1 MKLIFAGGAR
11 EVGGSCIYLRSQDKG
26 ILFDAGIRQS
36 STKDPIPDYQSIQE
50 AGGVDA
56 IIISH
61 AHMDHIGTLPIISKA
76 YPLAHIY
83 MTPMSSELTRI
94 LLQDSLKIM
103 NRKETEIPH
112 YNENDVIAMMERIV
126 PVPFQTPYSIFD
138 GFEFT
143 FYPAGHIAGAAC
155 INLRTPEGDVL
166 YSGDISTFRQRTIE
180 GLRIPKLRPDIAIF
194 ESTYGNRLHSNR
206 ETEEQRLIDTVK
218 ECTEKG
224 MKILIPAFAL
234 GRAQE
239 VLLILQ
245 SAMKSKKLPLIPV
258 YVDGMVRDI
267 NEAYMNHP
275 NELRLPL
282 AKSIMKGHN
291 PFYSDNVVAV
301 DTGTSREELLKK
313 EGSAIFVS
321 SSGML
326 TGGPSVEYA
335 KTLVQDENAC
345 IIITGYQDEEAPGR
359 VLQSMINGDSE
370 QSVNLDGSLYP
381 VKCKVVQV
389 GLSAHSDSSE
399 ITAIIE
405 KLACRRIILVH
416 GDDDAMD
423 ALGSELSTDF
433 RRQIYEPSCG
443 NVLNFDIHTKRKQ
456 ITFSFTNTLHLENI
470 QDESDIKM
478 IYSFWKENYNLKS
491 FTVQEIYMI
500 ATGKT
505 IHAERLREEEKLA
518 LRNLEQLLEQ
528 SAYISRDSRRMFLFR
543 INTEEEIQEN
553 TKAKEPTMQ
562 DVQLVVNKELHGI
575 TLRKIGFHQE
585 TKTVNLIT
593 NYPDA
598 FDKEVLAHVKEVVL
612 EKTGWKVSLSP
623 AINHQAANLLLLKL
637 FNTSLGKISH
647 YDEVHTYNI
656 TLNANV
662 DDFQG
667 QITEFEQTTGWKL
680 LVNASDIVNEN
691 KVNEIKKVEDNF
703 FYPNNEKKPIEI
715 NKAYSMI
722 DTLFSNSKIKP
733 YKKGLVSDQYG
744 KYICLTFYSPELGH
758 RCDDL
763 IQECANNTSY
773 RIGIK
778 KSVNQNLIQ
787 IYLMNLCEKYNITVK
802 KSPSFIV
809 NDNCFEIKTD
819 NQNIP
824 ESFYDE
830 FNEEIGLI
838 VRVSQ

>member
-143 FYPAGHIAGAAC
+143 FYPAGHIVGAAC

-326 TGGPSVEYA
+326 TGGPSVE
-335 KTLVQDENAC
+335 
-345 IIITGYQDEEAPGR
+345 
-359 VLQSMINGDSE
+359 
-370 QSVNLDGSLYP
+370 
-381 VKCKVVQV
+381 
-389 GLSAHSDSSE
+389 
-399 ITAIIE
+399 
-405 KLACRRIILVH
+405 
-416 GDDDAMD
+416 
-423 ALGSELSTDF
+423 F
-433 RRQIYEPSCG
+433 
-443 NVLNFDIHTKRKQ
+443 
-456 ITFSFTNTLHLENI
+456 
-470 QDESDIKM
+470 
-478 IYSFWKENYNLKS
+478 
-491 FTVQEIYMI
+491 
-500 ATGKT
+500 
-505 IHAERLREEEKLA
+505 
-518 LRNLEQLLEQ
+518 
-528 SAYISRDSRRMFLFR
+528 
-543 INTEEEIQEN
+543 
-553 TKAKEPTMQ
+553 
-562 DVQLVVNKELHGI
+562 
-575 TLRKIGFHQE
+575 
-585 TKTVNLIT
+585 
-593 NYPDA
+593 
-598 FDKEVLAHVKEVVL
+598 
-612 EKTGWKVSLSP
+612 
-623 AINHQAANLLLLKL
+623 
-637 FNTSLGKISH
+637 
-647 YDEVHTYNI
+647 
-656 TLNANV
+656 
-662 DDFQG
+662 
-667 QITEFEQTTGWKL
+667 
-680 LVNASDIVNEN
+680 
-691 KVNEIKKVEDNF
+691 
-703 FYPNNEKKPIEI
+703 
-715 NKAYSMI
+715 
-722 DTLFSNSKIKP
+722 
-733 YKKGLVSDQYG
+733 
-744 KYICLTFYSPELGH
+744 
-758 RCDDL
+758 
-763 IQECANNTSY
+763 
-773 RIGIK
+773 
-778 KSVNQNLIQ
+778 
-787 IYLMNLCEKYNITVK
+787 
-802 KSPSFIV
+802 
-809 NDNCFEIKTD
+809 
-819 NQNIP
+819 
-824 ESFYDE
+824 
-830 FNEEIGLI
+830 
-838 VRVSQ
+838 